1 MQLAK
6 NEHIVKEWN
15 YADVKHGMIDL
26 NQNHVKL
33 TVTNKR
39 IVHETKDKLKIERDE
54 IMVKDVKSVSTLH
67 ARQGLPVGKLLLAIL
82 GLVVF
87 ILGIAIEDGELFMP
101 IGVAGLVLMALMI
114 VAIIIALTKGSFGLL
129 IKTRGAEGSQLS
141 AGAIATGFTGQK
153 KSQRIKVKVKNDIAL
168 EIVDCLG
175 AIIIDGQDETVATV
189 ESYEATV

>member
-54 IMVKDVKSVSTLH
+54 IMIKDVKSVSTLH
-67 ARQGLPVGKLLLAIL
+67 AKQGLPIGALILAIL

-87 ILGIAIEDGELFMP
+87 ILGIAIEDGDLFMP
-101 IGVAGLVLMALMI
+101 IGVIGLALMAIMI
-114 VAIIIALTKGSFGLL
+114 VVIVIALTKGAFGLL
-129 IKTRGAEGSQLS
+129 IRTRGAEGSQLS

-175 AIIIDGQDETVATV
+175 AIIIDGQDETLTV
-189 ESYEATV
+189 ENFEAANV